1 MVPLFKS
8 VSYQLMCHTF
18 SEKCEYIKF
27 KLRLRPST
35 FPFWRQLESQKN
47 ITQDMQISRLQTCFS
62 AINSNNILLK

>member
-35 FPFWRQLESQKN
+35 FPFWRQLESQKKHHPGCAN
-47 ITQDMQISRLQTCFS
+47 FPPTNMF
-62 AINSNNILLK
+62 